1 MAHVTRAGQTLGTRS
16 PRAAMRAGIVYLTE
30 DRKRDGIF
38 AGIDIIGNATAA
50 VLPRL
55 GRFGLRS
62 RRAERQ
68 RSRTIIERLRLAV
81 ADLNMHIGKLSGGN
95 QQKVVLGRALMT
107 APKLL
112 ICDEPTRG
120 IDVGAKLEIHAL
132 LQELAAQGTA
142 MIVISSE
149 IDELLGLTHRI
160 VVMSDCRF
168 VAEMPIDDAS
178 EAAILTA
185 AAGRGVTQIQKEIR

>member
-1 MAHVTRAGQTLGTRS
+1 MLFRS
-16 PRAAMRAGIVYLTE
+16 
-30 DRKRDGIF
+30 
-38 AGIDIIGNATAA
+38 
-50 VLPRL
+50 
-55 GRFGLRS
+55 
-62 RRAERQ
+62 
-68 RSRTIIERLRLAV
+68 
-81 ADLNMHIGKLSGGN
+81 
-95 QQKVVLGRALMT
+95 
-107 APKLL
+107 
-112 ICDEPTRG
+112 PTRG

-149 IDELLGLTHRI
+149 IDELLGLAHRI

>member
-1 MAHVTRAGQTLGTRS
+1 
-16 PRAAMRAGIVYLTE
+16 AGIVYLTE

-68 RSRTIIERLRLAV
+68 RSRTILERLRLAV

-120 IDVGAKLEIHAL
+120 IDLGAKLEIHAL

-149 IDELLGLTHRI
+149 IDELLGLAHRI